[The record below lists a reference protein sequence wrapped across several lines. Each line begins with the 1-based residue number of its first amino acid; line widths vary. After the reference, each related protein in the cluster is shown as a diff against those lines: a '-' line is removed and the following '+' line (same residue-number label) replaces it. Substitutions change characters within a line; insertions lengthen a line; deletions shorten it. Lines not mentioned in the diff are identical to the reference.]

1 MKRLN
6 KEKLAQNIETR
17 INDDVNA
24 CRVGGA
30 LVKICQDGEI
40 IYRKSFGSK
49 TPGGND
55 RLDFNTMFRL
65 ASMTKPVTAAAALV
79 QASRGKI
86 DISDPVE
93 KYIPEYKD
101 MYIGTVDENGKIK
114 TLGKAQEKVRILH
127 LLTHSSGIGTMP
139 VGDLQYGM
147 MTPEQRSTLR
157 GVVDFHA
164 NTLLAF
170 EPFTCQFYSPVVGF
184 DVIARIVEITSG
196 KSYDEFLK
204 KEIFDPLGMKDTT
217 FAPSEEQWKRMIGM
231 HNLENGKS
239 VVCPMPEGCVF
250 ADFPTTYF
258 CGGAGL
264 ASTLDDY
271 SAFAEMLLNEG
282 RAGERQIIKPELIK
296 EMRTPQLPKTVMGD
310 PVIWGLGVRV
320 ITNESYKNLPVG
332 SFGWSGAYGTHFWVD
347 PANRITAVY
356 LKNSAYDGGAGAV
369 TASNFEADVTNAL
382 E

>member
-1 MKRLN
+1 MKILN

-17 INDDVNA
+17 INDDIKE

-30 LVKICQDGEI
+30 IVKVCQNGEVV
-40 IYRKSFGSK
+40 YKKSFGSK
-49 TPGGND
+49 TPGKD
-55 RLDFNTMFRL
+55 DMLPFNTMFRL

-79 QASRGKI
+79 QVSKGKI
-86 DISDPVE
+86 NIDDPVE

-101 MYIGTVDENGKIK
+101 MYIGTVDENGQIK
-114 TLGKAQEKVRILH
+114 TLGKAKEKVRILH

-139 VGDLQYGM
+139 VGDVQFGM

-170 EPFTCQFYSPVVGF
+170 EPFECQFYSPVVGF

-196 KSYDEFLK
+196 MTYDEFLK
-204 KEIFDPLGMKDTT
+204 KEIFSPTGMNDTT
-217 FAPSEEQWKRMIGM
+217 FSPSAEQWGRMIGM
-231 HNLENGKS
+231 HDLRDGKS

-250 ADFPTTYF
+250 GDFPTTYF

-264 ASTLDDY
+264 ASTIDDY

-282 RAGERQIIKPELIK
+282 RVDDKQIIEPKLIK
-296 EMRTPQLPKTVMGD
+296 AMATPQLPKNVMGD

-320 ITNESYKNLPVG
+320 ITHESYKNLPVG

-347 PANRITAVY
+347 PANKVTAVY
-356 LKNSAYDGGAGAV
+356 LKNSAYDGGSGAL
-369 TASNFEADVTNAL
+369 TASNFEIDVTSAF